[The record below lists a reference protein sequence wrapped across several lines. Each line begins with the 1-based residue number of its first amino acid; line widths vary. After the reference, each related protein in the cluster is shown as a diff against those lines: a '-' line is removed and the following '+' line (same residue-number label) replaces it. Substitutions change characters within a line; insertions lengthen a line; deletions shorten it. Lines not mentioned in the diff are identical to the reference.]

1 MKKNFISIGISVIF
15 ITAFFIFNSQT
26 SQAPTG
32 QVSPV
37 SQTVSSSPLL
47 PIKME
52 LKNYQI
58 IATNTGFSPQKLTVK
73 VGDTVTFV
81 NKSPAAIWPAA
92 GPHPT
97 HAICPELDALSEVT
111 LNNTYAHTFTKAITC
126 PFHDHLHAS
135 QSEFRG
141 EIIVTP

>member
-1 MKKNFISIGISVIF
+1 MKKIFISIGVLVIF
-15 ITAFFIFNSQT
+15 ITVLFIFNSQT

-32 QVSPV
+32 TSSPAASTVSPNAI
-37 SQTVSSSPLL
+37 L
-47 PIKME
+47 PVKME

-58 IATNTGFSPQKLTVK
+58 TATAQGFLPQKLTVK
-73 VGDTVTFV
+73 IGDTVTFV
-81 NKSPAAIWPAA
+81 NKSSFAIWPAA

-97 HAICPELDALSEVT
+97 HAICPEFDALSEVT
-111 LNNTYAHTFTKAITC
+111 PGNTYAHTFTKAITC

-141 EIIVTP
+141 EIIVTE

>member
-1 MKKNFISIGISVIF
+1 MRKNFISMGISVIF
-15 ITAFFIFNSQT
+15 VTALFIFNSRT

-73 VGDTVTFV
+73 IGDRVTFV
-81 NKSPAAIWPAA
+81 NKSSSAIWPAA
-92 GPHPT
+92 GPHPS
-97 HAICPELDALSEVT
+97 HAICPGFDALSAVT
-111 LNNTYAHTFTKAITC
+111 PNNTYAHTFTKATTC

-141 EIIVTP
+141 EITVMP